1 MPAVLSPLQQLSFFS
16 LVLRRGTVHSRDRH
30 TDKKLVPRVI
40 NPARTWGLPLRLLL
54 DHSALGQQCEE
65 STRVLC
71 WQLGHAVFLWV
82 GGILCSLLE
91 ASASIIHPRG
101 FCALHR
107 PCTNCVCGKG
117 PGRESAELL
126 CDSPLPGLIHL
137 SSLCCVLPSPIL
149 PFSPC
154 LALLS
159 FLLPLLLQFWVEHK
173 ASHMLSKCP
182 AAELH

>member
-1 MPAVLSPLQQLSFFS
+1 M
-16 LVLRRGTVHSRDRH
+16 
-30 TDKKLVPRVI
+30 I

-54 DHSALGQQCEE
+54 DHSALDQQCEE

-159 FLLPLLLQFWVEHK
+159 FFLSFSLPLLLQFWVEHK

-182 AAELH
+182 AIKLH